1 MPFMTYREAIFTKGE
16 YYHIFNRGNRK
27 GDIYLD
33 NQDKG
38 VFLERLVKYKDECQI
53 NILCYCLMPNHFH
66 FLLKQEGEIS
76 VTNFIHRM
84 LISYCMYFNK
94 KYNTVGRL
102 FQGPF
107 KAKLVEREEYLL
119 QLSRYIHLNPGE
131 IFKTRFLKNYLWS
144 SYLDYIGKR
153 NRGLCETD
161 LILSYFSKTVPGLS
175 YQNFVEQSNETV
187 LREQLGE
194 LILE

>member
-1 MPFMTYREAIFTKGE
+1 MPYREAIFIKGE

-27 GDIYLD
+27 GDIFLD

-38 VFLERLVKYKDECQI
+38 VFLERLIKYKDECQI
-53 NILCYCLMPNHFH
+53 SILCYCLMPNHFH

-107 KAKLVEREEYLL
+107 KAKLVEGEEYLL

-131 IFKTRFLKNYLWS
+131 IFKTRSLKNYLWS

-175 YQNFVEQSNETV
+175 YQNFVEQSNEIV
-187 LREQLGE
+187 LREQLSE